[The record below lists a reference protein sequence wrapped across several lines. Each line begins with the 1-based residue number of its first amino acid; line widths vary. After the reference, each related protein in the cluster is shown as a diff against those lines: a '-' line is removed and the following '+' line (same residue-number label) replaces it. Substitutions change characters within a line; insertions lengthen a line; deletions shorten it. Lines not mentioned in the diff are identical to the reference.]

1 MYGESRELR
10 RGWKR
15 ASKDGERGGRGC
27 ERWVK
32 GSEREVSTL
41 SRLYCNIALLM
52 MPGVP
57 KAFLYR
63 GQYSQDRATRLTIE

>member
-1 MYGESRELR
+1 MKTTELPPR
-10 RGWKR
+10 
-15 ASKDGERGGRGC
+15 ERGARGR
-27 ERWVK
+27 VK
-32 GSEREVSTL
+32 GEVSTL